1 MLCVC
6 VCAGGVRERG
16 ATSEVRLGMNRQEE
30 SSTIGRR
37 ELKREETRR
46 TETETAFARWCF
58 LFFVWR

>member
-1 MLCVC
+1 
-6 VCAGGVRERG
+6 
-16 ATSEVRLGMNRQEE
+16 MNRQEE